1 VEAAEGTVAEALLR
15 RLKAVGID
23 HLFANGGTDFAPI
36 IEAVARNGAM
46 AGDVL
51 PRPLVIP
58 HETAALAM
66 AHGAYLASGR
76 PQAVMVHTNVGLANA
91 VMGAINAAVEN
102 IPILLFSGR
111 TPITETGRPGSRTA
125 PINWG
130 QEMRDQGALVRECVK
145 WEFELRYGDQVAD
158 LIDRALAV
166 ATSAP
171 QGPTYMSLPREVL
184 CEPLALDGLSEPPRL
199 SPAGFAPRAADLDA
213 AAALLAG
220 ARRPLVIA
228 QRGEG
233 AAGFHGLARFAER
246 FALPVVEF
254 WPSRNAMDN
263 RSAMHAGYDPAPW
276 LARADVVLVLDALV
290 PWIPERHEMPADC
303 KVIQAGPDPL
313 FARHPVRGFPADVVL
328 TGDVA
333 TVLDGLTPPLAARLD
348 GQDDAIAA
356 RGREIEAR
364 TAADRAARR
373 ATAQAGATAPMSP
386 AWVSHC
392 VSKALGAEG
401 IVVSE
406 LGCDP
411 AHMSLTRPGQFFC
424 HALSGGL
431 GWAMPAALGVKLAKP
446 HALVAAC
453 VGDGS
458 YLFAN
463 PAACHQIAEAH
474 DLPILTIVFNN
485 GLWNAVRHSTL
496 DLYPDGHAARANVMP
511 ITSLEPAPD
520 YTLYAKASRGWAQRV
535 ERGEDLPAAL
545 EQAIAVV
552 REGKR
557 QALLDV
563 AVAAA

>member
-1 VEAAEGTVAEALLR
+1 MGTVGEALLR
-15 RLKAVGID
+15 RLKAVGVD
-23 HLFANGGTDFAPI
+23 YLFANGGTDFAPI
-36 IEAVARNGAM
+36 IEAFARNGAG
-46 AGDVL
+46 AAEVL
-51 PRPLVIP
+51 PRPLVMP
-58 HETAALAM
+58 HESAAVAM
-66 AHGAYLASGR
+66 AHGTFLATGR

-91 VMGAINAAVEN
+91 VMGTINAAVEN

-130 QEMRDQGALVRECVK
+130 QEMRDQAALVRECVK

-158 LIDRALAV
+158 LVDRALAV

-171 QGPTYMSLPREVL
+171 QGPVYMSLPREVL
-184 CEPLALDGLSEPPRL
+184 CEPMALDGLSESTRL
-199 SPAGFAPRAADLDA
+199 SPAVAAPRAADLDA
-213 AAALLAG
+213 AAGLLAG

-228 QRGEG
+228 QRGS
-233 AAGFHGLARFAER
+233 AASFHGLARFAER

-254 WPSRNAMDN
+254 WPSRNAMASD
-263 RSAMHAGYDPAPW
+263 SPMHAGFDPAPW
-276 LARADVVLVLDALV
+276 LERADVVLVLDALV
-290 PWIPERHEMPADC
+290 PWIPERHPVPGDC

-328 TGDVA
+328 TGQVA
-333 TVLDGLTPPLAARLD
+333 AVLDGLTPPLAARLD
-348 GQDDAIAA
+348 GQDEGIAA
-356 RGREIEAR
+356 RGRSIAAR
-364 TAADRAARR
+364 TTADRAARR
-373 ATAQAGATAPMSP
+373 ATAQAGATTPMSP

-392 VSKALGAEG
+392 VSQALGADG

-411 AHMSLTRPGQFFC
+411 AYMTLTKPGRFFC

-446 HALVAAC
+446 DAVVAAC

-474 DLPILTIVFNN
+474 DLPLLTIVFNN
-485 GLWNAVRHSTL
+485 GQWNAVRRSTL
-496 DLYPDGHAARANVMP
+496 EIYPDGHAARTNVMP
-511 ITSLEPAPD
+511 ITSLQPAPD

-535 ERGEDLPAAL
+535 ENGEDLPGAL

-552 REGKR
+552 REEKR